1 MDMRSAFLRLGV
13 SFALL
18 MAAAGP
24 AAAQRT
30 TGGISGT
37 VMDTTGAVLPGVT
50 VTAVCT
56 ETNLTRS
63 VVTDTQGGYTV
74 PELPGCLYRV
84 TAELAGFKAIAREAP
99 VTANAVARTDFRL
112 EVGTVSE
119 TVTVEGVSPLVEY
132 SDKLNNRV
140 DSARIEEMPLSGRD
154 FNSLLNVMPGVQ
166 HRPGGGFQGVNI
178 SGARTT
184 SNNFMIDGISNNDRY
199 YGDTVMNQTAIIGI
213 PATLVPMDAIG
224 ELTVQ
229 QTPSAEFGVKGGAAV
244 NIVMKSGGN
253 VAHGTGYYFRHD
265 DRFDSPN
272 FFDVRAAQRLG
283 QEADPTPIKNQQYG
297 GTFGGPIKK
306 DKAFFFG
313 YYEGQRLAVTTPYD
327 VHVPTAAQIST
338 ARARIAAAG
347 LATNPI
353 GENLLKYYPTD
364 PTGTLHVLGQTV
376 ANMNTFSVKV
386 DHQLSPSHLINERV
400 FYGRSFQSAPAG
412 NTGEIVAPSSVGPVD
427 LFNSVTDPTLAALT
441 GVVWNWTISNHS
453 LLETRF
459 GLNYFSQTIEP
470 NNKIDPKSLGINTGP
485 LDAEDLGVPGV
496 NTAFG
501 HIGGVSGYPITTAP
515 TTTTQIGSSLTQTRG
530 SHTMK
535 IGASFDYGYNRSVRN
550 QARTSLTALDRSSGD
565 VDSLVGLLL
574 ARFENASRS
583 FGSTERKMGQKSLG
597 VFFNDDWR
605 LSPRVTVSAGLRYE
619 VVSPVDEKNN
629 LATNFFPDRGL
640 VQLGTG
646 GLNQL
651 YEADK
656 NNFGPRAG
664 LAWDPTGSGRT
675 SVRVGYA
682 LTYDST
688 LISTVH
694 PGLFST
700 PTLGVFRVS
709 FAQTPRLTP
718 EAAGVT
724 CLDPN
729 NSAAGGDYVCLQ
741 PGIPIF
747 GSSPTEAL
755 PFNIFGLPDDFHSWY
770 YHYCHA
776 TMQHELFRNSSVT
789 VSYVGSRGIDLVM
802 RREINAPPLGS
813 PTTSPDLIRP
823 FRAQFPQFR
832 NITQFTNDS
841 KSWYDS
847 VQLSFRQNQ
856 WRGVNTQYNYTLSKC
871 TDYNS
876 SSRAGI
882 EGQMQNPYD
891 PADNEGPCTADIR
904 HNFNFGDSYAIPHT
918 SMSGGP
924 LQVGAVFTALSGRPY
939 TPGLGTF
946 DQSGQN
952 VQIIRADCLA
962 DPIYNYDLDYLF
974 PDLNTSRSAVTNLAQ
989 AFATPAAGKLGSCK
1003 RNSGRLPNFKQL
1015 DFNLLK
1021 EFKLQGSKRIQA
1033 RWEIFNLTNAVNLG
1047 GFLSTSVRSA
1057 SFGKIGSTPDV
1068 DRGNPVLGTGGPRA
1082 MQWAVKLLF

>member
-1 MDMRSAFLRLGV
+1 MRRGLLQIGLCLFLLI
-13 SFALL
+13 
-18 MAAAGP
+18 AAIVP
-24 AAAQRT
+24 VAAQRT
-30 TGGISGT
+30 SGDISGT

-63 VVTDTQGGYTV
+63 VVTDTQGGYTI

-84 TAELAGFKAIAREAP
+84 TAELAGFKSIAREAP
-99 VTANAVARTDFRL
+99 VTANAVAKTDFRL
-112 EVGTVSE
+112 EVGSVSE

-154 FNSLLNVMPGVQ
+154 FNSLLNIMPGVQ

-178 SGARTT
+178 SGARTS

-253 VAHGTGYYFRHD
+253 IAHGTGYYFRHD

-272 FFDVRAAQRLG
+272 FFDIRAAQRLNK
-283 QEADPTPIKNQQYG
+283 EADPTPIKNQQFG

-306 DKAFFFG
+306 DRAFFFG
-313 YYEGQRLAVTTPYD
+313 YYEGQRLQVTTPYD
-327 VHVPTAAQIST
+327 VHVPTADQVAQ

-347 LATNPI
+347 LPTSPI
-353 GENLLKYYPTD
+353 GESLIKFYPTD
-364 PTGTLHVLGQTV
+364 PTGNLHVNGATT

-412 NTGEIVAPSSVGPVD
+412 NVGEIVPPSAAGPVD

-441 GVVWNWTISNHS
+441 GVVWNWTISNHA

-459 GLNYFSQTIEP
+459 GYNYFSQTIEP

-496 NTAFG
+496 TTPFG
-501 HIGGVSGYPITTAP
+501 HIGGIAGYPITTAP

-530 SHTMK
+530 SHTTK

-550 QARTSLTALDRSSGD
+550 QARTSLTANGRSSGD

-574 ARFENASRS
+574 ARFENAARS
-583 FGSTERKMGQKSLG
+583 FGQTERKMGQKSIG
-597 VFFNDDWR
+597 VFVNDDWR
-605 LSPRVTVSAGLRYE
+605 VSPRLTVSAGLRYE
-619 VVSPVDEKNN
+619 VVGAVDEKNN
-629 LATNFFPDRGL
+629 QGTNFFPDRGL
-640 VQLGTG
+640 VQLGN
-646 GLNQL
+646 GLSQL
-651 YEADK
+651 YKADK

-664 LAWDPTGSGRT
+664 LAWDPTGDGRT

-682 LTYDST
+682 LTYDAA
-688 LISTVH
+688 LIGTVH

-700 PTLGVFRVS
+700 PALGVFRVA
-709 FAQTPRLTP
+709 FAQTPLVAP
-718 EAAGVT
+718 DSAAVR

-729 NSAAGGDYVCLQ
+729 NSGAGGDYVCLQ
-741 PGIPIF
+741 PGVPVF
-747 GSSPTEAL
+747 GSSPTGAP
-755 PFNIFGLPDDFHSWY
+755 PFNIVGVPDDFHSGY
-770 YHYCHA
+770 YHYFHA
-776 TMQHELFRNSSVT
+776 TMQRELVRNTSVT
-789 VSYVGSRGIDLVM
+789 LSYVGSRGEDLVW
-802 RREINAPPLGS
+802 RKEINAPPVGS
-813 PTTSPDLIRP
+813 PFSGATDSFRP
-823 FRAQFPQFR
+823 FFAKFPQYR
-832 NITQFTNDS
+832 SIVVFTNDS
-841 KSWYDS
+841 ESRYDS
-847 VQLSFRQNQ
+847 MQLSVRQNQ
-856 WRGVNTQYNYTLSKC
+856 WKGINTQYNYTFSKC
-871 TDYNS
+871 TDFNS
-876 SSRAGI
+876 GSRDGAT
-882 EGQMQNPYD
+882 EQAMNPYD
-891 PADNEGPCTADIR
+891 PSNNEGPCNADIR
-904 HNFNFGDSYAIPHT
+904 HNFNVGGSYSIPHT
-918 SMSGGP
+918 AMGGGP
-924 LQVGAVFTALSGRPY
+924 LQFGAVFSALSGRPY
-939 TPGLGTF
+939 TPGVGTF

-952 VQIIRADCLA
+952 TGTLRADCLA
-962 DPIYNYDLDYLF
+962 TADYNYDLDYLF
-974 PDLNTSRSAVTNLAQ
+974 PDLNTNRSAITNLST
-989 AFATPAAGKLGSCK
+989 AFGTAAAGRLGTCG
-1003 RNSGRLPNFKQL
+1003 RNSERLPGFAQL
-1015 DFNLLK
+1015 DMNILK
-1021 EFKLQGSKRIQA
+1021 EFKLQGNKRIQA
-1033 RWEIFNLTNAVNLG
+1033 RWEIFNVTNRVNLG

-1068 DRGNPVLGTGGPRA
+1068 DRGNPVLGSGGPRA
-1082 MQWAVKLLF
+1082 MQWALKLLF